1 MEKVFADN
9 AYSIM
14 QEMTLEEYEKVLM
27 EKRKALDALKATER
41 KVEIDMAF
49 NSMRMVD
56 KKNDGNEV
64 FLKLV
69 SFLRSFFYLDHRV
82 CLIYRKKN

>member
-1 MEKVFADN
+1 MN
-9 AYSIM
+9 YNYNM

-27 EKRKALDALKATER
+27 EKRKVLDALKAEER
-41 KVEIDMAF
+41 KVEVDTAF

-56 KKNDGNEV
+56 KKNDANEV

-69 SFLRSFFYLDHRV
+69 S
-82 CLIYRKKN
+82 